1 VDKCFTVCF
10 DQRYL
15 EPALLTA
22 WELIAHH
29 CVPLYLVYVEG
40 GPDDAEALRVLQAFK
55 ARVGRADVNI
65 IRIENTV
72 FEKFERYHFSNA
84 ILYKLALPSFI
95 GHDYIVNVDAGFLL
109 GTQFTKLTAQ
119 MDAALVNAPPEALVW
134 AFCGDSAVELP
145 EQLQQLPH
153 HALYPI
159 GWMLVFDRRRC
170 AAADLY
176 ARVVRTYMAVKEGL
190 VWAEQD
196 LLCLVLEGTQLQA
209 LPGKHTV
216 LIEQLEPESLLQPQE
231 SAAFDTEFSLYKITG
246 TCKPWQYW
254 VLDSKK
260 RFYLHRRA
268 AMQNVL
274 DINSMR
280 IIQESR
286 HAVTYQS
293 LQRSFLEIYERV
305 NLQRP

>member
-1 VDKCFTVCF
+1 MDKCFTVCF

-22 WELIAHH
+22 WELIAHQ
-29 CVPLYLVYVEG
+29 CLPLYLVYVEG
-40 GPDDAEALRVLQAFK
+40 GPEDAEAVRILQAFK
-55 ARVGRADVNI
+55 ARVGREDVNV
-65 IRIENTV
+65 IRIQNTI
-72 FEKFERYHFSNA
+72 FDKFERYHFSNA
-84 ILYKLALPSFI
+84 ILYKIALPSFI

-109 GTQFTKLTAQ
+109 GSQFTNLAQQ
-119 MDAALVNAPPEALVW
+119 MDAAIVNAPAQALVW
-134 AFCGDSAVELP
+134 AFCEDSAAELP

-159 GWMLVFDRRRC
+159 GWVLVFDRRRC
-170 AAADLY
+170 VAADLY
-176 ARVVRTYMAVKEGL
+176 ARLVRTYMAVKEAL

-209 LPGKHTV
+209 LPAKHTV
-216 LIEQLEPESLLQPQE
+216 LIEQLEPENLLQPQE
-231 SAAFDTEFSLYKITG
+231 SAAFEADFSIYKITG

-268 AMQNVL
+268 ALQEVL

-280 IIQESR
+280 LIQENR
-286 HAVTYQS
+286 HWVTHQP
-293 LQRSFLEIYERV
+293 LQRSFLETYELA
-305 NLQRP
+305 NG